1 MAESSELPDH
11 RRGPEKDAALVQR
24 MFDRVAP
31 RYDLANSIFALGLD
45 RHWRAVTAAAVT
57 AAPGNVVLDVAG
69 GTGARAAVF
78 AGQGARAVVA
88 DLSYRMIEV
97 GTRRVRMPVEW
108 VVADALHLPLPDA
121 SVDAVTIAFGL
132 RNLSDT
138 RAGLVEFRR
147 VVRPGGQLAV
157 LEFSQPVQ
165 PAFGALYRRYLL
177 GMIPRA
183 ARLFTSDPAA
193 YGYLARSI
201 AAWPDQRQL
210 AGIIGD
216 SGWQQV
222 RWKNL
227 TGGIVALHHARRG

>member
-1 MAESSELPDH
+1 MH
-11 RRGPEKDAALVQR
+11 
-24 MFDRVAP
+24 
-31 RYDLANSIFALGLD
+31 
-45 RHWRAVTAAAVT
+45 
-57 AAPGNVVLDVAG
+57 
-69 GTGARAAVF
+69 
-78 AGQGARAVVA
+78 
-88 DLSYRMIEV
+88 
-97 GTRRVRMPVEW
+97 
-108 VVADALHLPLPDA
+108 
-121 SVDAVTIAFGL
+121 
-132 RNLSDT
+132 
-138 RAGLVEFRR
+138 
-147 VVRPGGQLAV
+147 
-157 LEFSQPVQ
+157 